1 MKINDC
7 KKLVCNVQDK
17 ENYPA
22 HVLALKQAVN
32 RGLKL
37 TKVHSVIEFR
47 QEDWLKLYIDMNTEL
62 RKNAKNDFEKD
73 FFKLMNNS
81 GFGKTMENVRNHR
94 DIKVVT
100 SNKRRSI
107 LASEPNYHSSKGI
120 SKDLMIME
128 MKKVEVKMNKPIYLG
143 QAILDISKTLMYEFW
158 YDYIKPKYGDKARL
172 CYMDTDSFV
181 MDIKT
186 DDFYK
191 DINNDVDKWFD
202 TSNYDKNDNRPLE
215 IGKNKKLIGKF
226 KDELGST
233 IMTEF
238 CALRAKAYAYK
249 LNDDTEMKKAKGRK
263 KCIVKRE
270 IIYKNY
276 VDALFNDEVI
286 IRSQQRFRSDHHK
299 VYTEEVN
306 KISLSSNV

>member
-1 MKINDC
+1 
-7 KKLVCNVQDK
+7 
-17 ENYPA
+17 
-22 HVLALKQAVN
+22 
-32 RGLKL
+32 
-37 TKVHSVIEFR
+37 
-47 QEDWLKLYIDMNTEL
+47 MNTDL
-62 RKNAKNDFEKD
+62 RKNAKNSFEKE

-81 GFGKTMENVRNHR
+81 VFAKTMENVRNHR
-94 DIKVVT
+94 DIKLVT
-100 SNKRRSI
+100 SDKGRSI
-107 LASEPNYHSSKGI
+107 LASEPNYHSSKCI
-120 SKDLMIME
+120 WKDLMIME
-128 MKKVEVKMNKPIYLG
+128 MRKVEVKMNKPIYLG

-202 TSNYDKNDNRPLE
+202 TSNYDKNDKRPLE
-215 IGKNKKLIGKF
+215 IGKNKKVIGKF
-226 KDELGST
+226 KDELGGK

-249 LNDDTEMKKAKGRK
+249 LDDDTEMKKAKGTK

-270 IIYKNY
+270 ITFKNY
-276 VDALFNDEVI
+276 ADTLFNDEVI
-286 IRSQQRFRSDHHK
+286 VRSQQRFRSDHHRI
-299 VYTEEVN
+299 YTEEVN
-306 KISLSSNV
+306 KIALSSNDDKRIQTFDKVTTFPYGTNVFKVCESEMLLKNKWCAN